1 MRGIDGKYL
10 ENFLASRGT
19 MWYSYILLTR
29 PSEPAALVFITAYE
43 GCALAECYRDVG
55 CDALVVY
62 DNLNNHA
69 QAYRQMALLVKNPPG
84 REAYPG
90 DMFYQHARLLERA
103 AQLSRKYGY
112 GSLSAFPI
120 YETQLERIRTLICT
134 NLISITDG
142 QIYLSKK
149 IFLTGLKPAVDIH
162 TSVSRVG
169 IKAQS
174 EILTWAC
181 EELPDLLLGY
191 FNTEQRLKL
200 GFTLKP
206 LQKLRH
212 NKAKAALGI

>member
-1 MRGIDGKYL
+1 MAI
-10 ENFLASRGT
+10 
-19 MWYSYILLTR
+19 
-29 PSEPAALVFITAYE
+29 
-43 GCALAECYRDVG
+43 
-55 CDALVVY
+55 Y

-69 QAYRQMALLVKNPPG
+69 HAYRQMALMVRNPPG

-120 YETQLERIRTLICT
+120 YETQLERITSLIAT

-149 IFLTGLKPAVDIH
+149 LFLKGLKPAIDIFK
-162 TSVSRVG
+162 SVSRVG
-169 IKAQS
+169 VRAQS
-174 EILTWAC
+174 ELLTWAC
-181 EELPDLLLGY
+181 EELPSLLISY
-191 FNTEQRLKL
+191 FNTEQRLKM

-206 LQKLRH
+206 KQVLHH
-212 NKAKAALGI
+212 NLAKASLGI